1 MNNSQSEIRNPK
13 SRHILVVDDE
23 PTILKLVATRL
34 KLAGHRVSVA
44 MDGQAAIVRV
54 HEEPPPD
61 LIILDLM
68 LPKLNGYDVC
78 AMLKQDDRYRR
89 IPIIMFTALK
99 SDDEYWKGMACGADA
114 YLTKPHSGEELQQIV
129 GRLINAVAPADQAQ
143 PAAGTPPILGEPSG
157 PTGAAHV

>member
-1 MNNSQSEIRNPK
+1 MSNPQSSINNLK

-34 KLAGHRVSVA
+34 QLAGHKVSVA

-54 HEEPPPD
+54 HEDPPPD
-61 LIILDLM
+61 LVILDLM

-78 AMLKQDDRYRR
+78 TMLKQDERYRR

-129 GRLINAVAPADQAQ
+129 NRLINAVAPSDQTAQ
-143 PAAGTPPILGEPSG
+143 PAAGTPPADSPGPSG
-157 PTGAAHV
+157 APHA